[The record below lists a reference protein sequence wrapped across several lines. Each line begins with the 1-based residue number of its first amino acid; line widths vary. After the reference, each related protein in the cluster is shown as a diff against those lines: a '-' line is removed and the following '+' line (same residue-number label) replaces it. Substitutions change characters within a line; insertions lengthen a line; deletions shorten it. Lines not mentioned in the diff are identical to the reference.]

1 MKTPTLNPEGY
12 NRSRVHDSTGFKKI
26 AGGFLI
32 QHGTGDDNVHFQN
45 AAALTN
51 LLMGDQVTPEKM
63 QNTWFTDSDHSIRY
77 QNDGKFLYR
86 QLSKKVF
93 DEKPERRNLRLKESK
108 VVGDGVAVLIYE
120 RAA

>member
-93 DEKPERRNLRLKESK
+93 DEKKRVGELKGQHQWSRRGWGMESR
-108 VVGDGVAVLIYE
+108 VEV
-120 RAA
+120 